1 MSHAFLELC
10 VRSLAKLLRCVF
22 TILTDCD
29 VVQHRD
35 CKYLL
40 MTTYL

>member
-22 TILTDCD
+22 TILTDGD
-29 VVQHRD
+29 VVQQISTND
-35 CKYLL
+35 YIL
-40 MTTYL
+40 MK

>member
-22 TILTDCD
+22 TILTDRD
-29 VVQHRD
+29 VAQHRD

-40 MTTYL
+40 ITKYL

>member
-1 MSHAFLELC
+1 MSHAFHELC

-22 TILTDCD
+22 TMLTDCD
-29 VVQHRD
+29 VDQHHD
-35 CKYLL
+35 GKYLL